1 MRIQPRSW
9 TFRKIDSAEAKRP
22 GCRIFLIHADAARSE
37 EHTSELQSQSNLV
50 CRLLLEKKHVAIV
63 HFDVHHGHGTADIIA
78 NDERVLMVSFFQ
90 HPLYPYSGAW
100 PKCTNRIHLPLPPST
115 DGP

>member
-50 CRLLLEKKHVAIV
+50 CRLLLEKKHVAILR
-63 HFDVHHGHGTADIIA
+63 FIEDIFLLPGSLLGSGLIQVIILGSY
-78 NDERVLMVSFFQ
+78 RCIYSLQSFT
-90 HPLYPYSGAW
+90 LS
-100 PKCTNRIHLPLPPST
+100 
-115 DGP
+115 